1 VSGNSTLIS
10 WTSNMSRSPMS
21 VTADILGLRILIN
34 DVIKSLNGGQE
45 LPSDRREALSSSF
58 RRYIRDGRNSRVR
71 PNGLSGIKQNA
82 RLLPSSV
89 VRREAAEDSERIL
102 TAAEHYASG
111 SLNTNEVKPFVAFLS
126 RLDTALDRSRSEI
139 RISRYL

>member
-1 VSGNSTLIS
+1 
-10 WTSNMSRSPMS
+10 MSRSPMS
-21 VTADILGLRILIN
+21 VTADILDLRILIN
-34 DVIKSLNGGQE
+34 DVIRSLNEGPE
-45 LPSDRREALSSSF
+45 LPSERREALSSSF
-58 RRYIRDGRNSRVR
+58 RRYIRDGRNSPVR
-71 PNGLSGIKQNA
+71 PNGLSSIKQNA

-102 TAAEHYASG
+102 TAAERYASG
-111 SLNTNEVKPFVAFLS
+111 SLETHEVKPFVAFLS